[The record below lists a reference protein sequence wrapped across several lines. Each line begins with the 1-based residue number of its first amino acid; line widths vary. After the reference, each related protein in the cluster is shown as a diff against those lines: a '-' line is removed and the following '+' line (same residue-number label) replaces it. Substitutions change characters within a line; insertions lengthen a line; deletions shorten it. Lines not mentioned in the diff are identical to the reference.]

1 MLNYLNGNPTMPA
14 EVSWNTYKYGFE
26 NVTTILLEL
35 SADIEKS
42 KNWNNPDY
50 PNDGAH
56 TV

>member
-14 EVSWNTYKYGFE
+14 EVSWNRYKYGFE